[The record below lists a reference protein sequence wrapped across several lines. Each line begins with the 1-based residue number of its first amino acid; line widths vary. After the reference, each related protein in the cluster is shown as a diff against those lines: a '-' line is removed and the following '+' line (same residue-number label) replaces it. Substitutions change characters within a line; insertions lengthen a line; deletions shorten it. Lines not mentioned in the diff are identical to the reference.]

1 MNKRT
6 QKKNNKH
13 RIFFRR
19 LRKTFECS
27 KEMTICI
34 EKWIKWTATTTSHT
48 RTQNNFLSGKKW
60 FVLRFMTCLFL
71 WRFIDGNVNYF
82 SYMKMAGKTFLSLC
96 LSAHT
101 TDRKVTPQTFM
112 KEEKIINVNQLIESM
127 IQLPCSQLIEMSFPH
142 WNPRFYG
149 AYSFT
154 QDLCTYALVIPLWI
168 GLYMPLWRSIY
179 AFRSW

>member
-13 RIFFRR
+13 RIFFVG
-19 LRKTFECS
+19 FEKLS
-27 KEMTICI
+27 NAQK
-34 EKWIKWTATTTSHT
+34 KWQFVLKNELNEQQQQHHT
-48 RTQNNFLSGKKW
+48 HTQNNFLSGKKW

-101 TDRKVTPQTFM
+101 TDRKVTLQTFM